1 MAKVMT
7 AVHEIRM
14 KAKRKLLQ
22 SVTGT
27 EYGAATESSVGISP
41 SVSFGDYDK
50 EGGVTTDL
58 STVRLC
64 GRW

>member
-22 SVTGT
+22 SVIGT
-27 EYGAATESSVGISP
+27 EYGAATESSIGISL
-41 SVSFGDYDK
+41 SVSSGDYDK
-50 EGGVTTDL
+50 EGGISTDL
-58 STVRLC
+58 SAVRLY
-64 GRW
+64 GRC